1 MNKLIKIFSIVSVI
15 FITGTFAF
23 AQVES
28 DDYIG
33 DKAARNIAL
42 NHSRVNKK
50 DVAFINSK
58 LDWEDGIVV
67 YEIKFYTKNN
77 KQYEYDINA
86 STGEVIKFDFD
97 FEDDIPFQNNSAVEP
112 PSVTENVQTSGG
124 PVSPEQAKNI
134 AVSKVPGAS
143 LKNIVKFKKDYDHG
157 FMKYEGKIIF
167 NNMEYEFEIDSTT
180 GNIIEWEVESV
191 WD

>member
-50 DVAFINSK
+50 DVTFINSK

-143 LKNIVKFKKDYDHG
+143 LKNIVKFKKDYDRG

-180 GNIIEWEVESV
+180 GNIIEWDVDSV

>member
-1 MNKLIKIFSIVSVI
+1 MNKIIKTLSIVFSL
-15 FITGTFAF
+15 FIAGTFVF

-28 DDYIG
+28 DEYIG
-33 DKAARNIAL
+33 DKAARNIAI

-50 DVAFINSK
+50 NISFINSK

-67 YEIKFYTKNN
+67 YEIKFYTSDN
-77 KQYEYDINA
+77 KKYEYDINA
-86 STGEVIKFDFD
+86 STGEVVKFDFD
-97 FEDDIPFQNNSAVEP
+97 IEDDIPFQNNSVPETPAVTGNAQ
-112 PSVTENVQTSGG
+112 SNGG
-124 PVSPEQAKNI
+124 PISPDQAKSI

-143 LKNIVKFKKDYDHG
+143 LKNIVKFKRDYDHG

-180 GNIIEWEVESV
+180 GNIIEWEAESV

>member
-1 MNKLIKIFSIVSVI
+1 MNKLIKIFSFVSVI
-15 FITGTFAF
+15 CISGTFAF

-67 YEIKFYTKNN
+67 YEIKFYTKDN
-77 KQYEYDINA
+77 KQYEYDVNA
-86 STGEVIKFDFD
+86 STGEVVKFDFD
-97 FEDDIPFQNNSAVEP
+97 FEDDIPFQNNSAVG
-112 PSVTENVQTSGG
+112 PSASTENVQTSSG
-124 PVSPEQAKNI
+124 PVSPGQAKNI
-134 AVSKVPGAS
+134 AVSKVPGAT
-143 LKNIVKFKKDYDHG
+143 LRNIVKFKKDYDHG

-167 NNMEYEFEIDSTT
+167 NNMEYEFEIDSST
-180 GNIIEWEVESV
+180 GNIIEWDVESV